1 MSDQL
6 TTAYAEYLE
15 GSYDCADRIVLN
27 AYFGMGHTGGGM
39 RAWWRRLYGHDDNLD
54 KEHLMRLGGRLGRR
68 VKAYAEKTGLPL
80 VYCKAGVRKQEIAQQ
95 YKPADESFRGLF
107 LIISSRASGM
117 VWDVRRTAD
126 GRIQNIECKYQYIK
140 HYFFHIIDP
149 DWGHVVIRM
158 SGHPPWSCQIILNGH
173 EYVARQAAKDGLQF
187 AQDGNCFTN
196 IIGDTIQLSAT
207 ETSCDAQAHDAKGL
221 AEMAGQQPHLAQYA
235 ETFCSESIIGQL
247 RQVCERWIYSACLS
261 FALSTDEQETSGF
274 RYQYSVFQ
282 MEFSRNWLF
291 KRPRQLN
298 QVFDTLIE
306 RARSRLDIKRLKTI
320 FGRRKR
326 PAFCKKAQ
334 REEVV
339 LSMPSHDLTIFKLH
353 FGSLTVKLYSK
364 GEHVLR
370 CEAIVHNTKPL
381 AWKRSLPR
389 FPEILQRLNTVLSRF
404 LDQLHCLDAAFIA
417 DETLDSLPQHSTV
430 GKSHVAGFDL
440 NKPRIRAVLEAVVSL
455 APLPNGFSAAQL
467 AAKVRELL
475 QLPDDQY
482 LPRHAAYDLKKLRG
496 KQWVHKV
503 GKSRRYQPD
512 SLGLKTM
519 AALIT
524 LRDKIIQPI
533 LAGAG
538 RPKVGRPPKSRSD
551 LDLQYFKVQTDMLD
565 LFQLLGIQV

>member
-6 TTAYAEYLE
+6 TTAYAEYLD

-39 RAWWRRLYGHDDNLD
+39 RAWWRRLYGHEENLN
-54 KEHLMRLGGRLGRR
+54 KEHLMRLGSRLGRR
-68 VKAYAEKTGLPL
+68 AKAYAEKTGVPF
-80 VYCKAGVRKQEIAQQ
+80 VYCRPGERKQTIAQQ

-117 VWDVRRTAD
+117 VWDVSHTTD
-126 GRIQNIECKYQYIK
+126 GRIQDIKCAYRYIK
-140 HYFFHIIDP
+140 HYFFHLIDP

-173 EYVARQAAKDGLQF
+173 EYVARQATRDGIQF
-187 AQDGNCFTN
+187 VQDGNCFTD
-196 IIGDTIQLSAT
+196 IISDTGQLGTA
-207 ETSCDAQAHDAKGL
+207 ETSHDVQAHDAQGL
-221 AEMAGQQPHLAQYA
+221 AEMAGQLPHLAQYA
-235 ETFCSESIIGQL
+235 ETFCSQSITGQL
-247 RQVCERWIYSACLS
+247 RQVCERWIYSACLR
-261 FALSTDEQETSGF
+261 FALSTDEQQTSGF
-274 RYQYSVFQ
+274 RYEYSVYQ

-306 RARSRLDIKRLKTI
+306 RTRSRLDIKRLKTI
-320 FGRRKR
+320 FGRHKR
-326 PAFCKKAQ
+326 PAFCKKAR

-339 LSMPSHDLTIFKLH
+339 LAMPSHDLTIFKLH
-353 FGSLTVKLYSK
+353 FGTLTVKLYSK
-364 GEHVLR
+364 GENVLR

-381 AWKRSLPR
+381 GWKRSLPR
-389 FPEILQRLNTVLSRF
+389 FPEIVQRLQSILSRF
-404 LDQLHCLDAAFIA
+404 LQQLHCLDAAFIA
-417 DETLDSLPQHSTV
+417 DDTLDSLPLPSSV
-430 GKSHVAGFDL
+430 GKSRVAGFDL
-440 NKPRIRAVLEAVVSL
+440 NKPRIRAVLEAVVAL

-467 AAKVRELL
+467 ATKVRELL
-475 QLPDDQY
+475 QLPDALY

-496 KQWVHKV
+496 KQWVHKI

-512 SLGLKTM
+512 SHGLRTI
-519 AALIT
+519 AALLT
-524 LRDKIIQPI
+524 LRDKVIQPV

-538 RPKVGRPPKSRSD
+538 RPKVGRPPQSRSAID
-551 LDLQYFKVQTDMLD
+551 SQYVKVQTDMLD